1 MSTQCPQRA
10 VAIQERTLKAL
21 EYYKVLEKLAFYCL
35 SVSGRQAALDLRP
48 HASIEE
54 ASQHM
59 LLFDEGRT
67 WLSVA
72 RQASGSQDNGFRLSS
87 FPDIA
92 EIMALVPS
100 LSTVL
105 DAEAL
110 WGIRETLR
118 MAQSALQALAR
129 PEATTHW
136 PALFERYGQIPLPR
150 QSLSALV
157 RCLNDDGQL
166 KDDSSPELHRVRTEL
181 RRLHQSCMHK
191 VKDFANQ
198 YAITHYLQDEF
209 MTLASDRY
217 VLPVKAN
224 FKGRMQGIIH
234 DWSQTGE
241 TCYFEPMFLVEI
253 NNRLQELKHE
263 EREEERRIFAYL
275 TGLIREEAP
284 EILNAVDFLTFLDV
298 LQAKS
303 KFAAA
308 LNGEC
313 VRLQSGH
320 GVQLL
325 AARHPLLVLAAAA
338 AQKGQGQEQ
347 APPHPVDI
355 LLREHERGLII
366 SGGNAGG
373 KTVCLK
379 TLGLMAVM
387 TLAALPVSAGKGSV
401 LPPWQSIFAFI
412 GDEQSLDDH
421 VSTFTAQIQHLTQ
434 AWEHTDNTTLILLDE
449 FGAGTDPAQGAA
461 LAQAVLDALLDIDAY
476 VVAATHFPALKAYA
490 LTREKARAASVL
502 FDPSTKRPLFC
513 LAYDQVGASQAL
525 DVARE
530 HGLPEAIV
538 RRAEDYLLLGGEDA
552 TAIMARLNELTVER
566 EKETALLREE
576 QQRQR
581 AKRLQLQER
590 FEEERGKLFDEMRKQ
605 SAALLQAWKEGRA
618 THKQTLK
625 EMARLRTQ
633 VLSEKSADAPSG
645 AQPEPQVAELRVGQQ
660 VLHKGFGKKAVINDI
675 DIRKS
680 RVRIDMNGLV
690 VWANMQDIQMLSAA
704 ASAADKG
711 APKARQVLLRTQG
724 QDNSLPGSSLTLD
737 VRGKRADLAVSELSQ
752 FLDQALLRGHA
763 VVEVV
768 HGRGT
773 GALRKQIHSFLQT
786 FPGIKEF
793 SLAPEDRGGDGMTIV
808 TFS

>member
-1 MSTQCPQRA
+1 MSTALGA
-10 VAIQERTLKAL
+10 VTIEDRTLKAL
-21 EYYKVLEKLAFYCL
+21 EYFKVLEKLAFHCL
-35 SVSGRQAALDLRP
+35 SASGRQAALDLRP
-48 HASIEE
+48 HACIED
-54 ASQHM
+54 ASLHM

-72 RQASGSQDNGFRLSS
+72 RQASGAQGNGFRLSS
-87 FPDIA
+87 FPDIT
-92 EIMALVPS
+92 EIMALAA
-100 LSTVL
+100 TATAVL

-110 WGIRETLR
+110 WGIREVLN
-118 MAQSALQALAR
+118 MAQNALQSLGR
-129 PEATTHW
+129 PEAATHW
-136 PALFERYGQIPLPR
+136 PTLFEQYGQTPLPR
-150 QSLSALV
+150 QSLSGLV
-157 RCLNDDGQL
+157 RCLTDDGLL
-166 KDDSSPELHRVRTEL
+166 KDDSSPELHRVRSEL

-198 YAITHYLQDEF
+198 YAITHYLQDSF

-263 EREEERRIFAYL
+263 EREEERKIFAYL
-275 TGLIREEAP
+275 TSLVREEAP
-284 EILNAVDFLTFLDV
+284 AINNANEFLTFLDV

-303 KFAAA
+303 RLAVA

-313 VRLQSGH
+313 VSLTSGSA
-320 GVQLL
+320 VQLF
-325 AARHPLLVLAAAA
+325 AARHPLLVLSGSPA
-338 AQKGQGQEQ
+338 
-347 APPHPVDI
+347 HPIDI
-355 LLREHERGLII
+355 LLRENERGLII

-387 TLAALPVSAGKGSV
+387 TLAALPVSAGKGST
-401 LPPWQSIFAFI
+401 LPPWQSVFAFI

-421 VSTFTAQIQHLTQ
+421 VSTFTAQIQNLAH
-434 AWEHTDNTTLILLDE
+434 AWEYAGSNTLILLDE

-461 LAQAVLDALLDIDAY
+461 LAQAVLDTLLDLNAY

-530 HGLPEAIV
+530 HGLPEAIL
-538 RRAEDYLLLGGEDA
+538 RRAEQYLLLSGEDA
-552 TAIMARLNELTVER
+552 SSVMARLNELAVER
-566 EKETALLREE
+566 EKENAALREE
-576 QQRQR
+576 QQRER
-581 AKRLQLQER
+581 AKRLHLQER
-590 FEEERGKLFDEMRKQ
+590 FEGERKKLFDEMRKQ

-625 EMARLRTQ
+625 EMARLRSQT
-633 VLSEKSADAPSG
+633 LPEAAEKP
-645 AQPEPQVAELRVGQQ
+645 QPALQAEQIRIGQE
-660 VLHKGFGKKAVINDI
+660 VFHKTFGKKARIIDI
-675 DIRKS
+675 DTRKN
-680 RVRIDMNGLV
+680 RVKIDLNGLV
-690 VWANMQDIQMLSAA
+690 LWAGLHDIQ
-704 ASAADKG
+704 ASSTTV
-711 APKARQVLLRTQG
+711 APKTPQVLVRTQG
-724 QDNSLPGSSLTLD
+724 QSSALTLD
-737 VRGKRADLAVSELSQ
+737 LRGKRADLAISELSQ
-752 FLDQALLRGHA
+752 FLDQALLAGRT
-763 VVEVV
+763 VVELV

-773 GALRKQIHSFLQT
+773 GVLRKQIHAFLKT
-786 FPGIKEF
+786 FPGIEEF

-808 TFS
+808 TFK

>member
-1 MSTQCPQRA
+1 MPIAVLSPRA
-10 VAIQERTLKAL
+10 IVIQERTLKAL

-35 SVSGRQAALDLRP
+35 SVSGRQAALDMRP

-54 ASQHM
+54 ASQQM

-67 WLSVA
+67 WLTVA
-72 RQASGSQDNGFRLSS
+72 RQPSGSQDKGFRLSS

-92 EIMALVPS
+92 EIMDLVPS

-118 MAQSALQALAR
+118 MAQSALHALAR
-129 PEATTHW
+129 PEAATHW
-136 PALFERYGQIPLPR
+136 PALFERYGQSPLPR
-150 QSLSALV
+150 QSLAALV
-157 RCLNDDGQL
+157 RCLNDEGQL

-217 VLPVKAN
+217 VLPLKAN

-263 EREEERRIFAYL
+263 EREEERKIFAYL
-275 TGLIREEAP
+275 TGLVREEAP

-303 KFAAA
+303 KFAVA

-313 VRLQSGH
+313 VRLQSGQ

-325 AARHPLLVLAAAA
+325 AARHPLLVLAAATT
-338 AQKGQGQEQ
+338 QGQNSVPSPQ
-347 APPHPVDI
+347 PVDI

-401 LPPWQSIFAFI
+401 LPPWQSVFAFI

-421 VSTFTAQIQHLTQ
+421 VSTFTAQIQNLTH
-434 AWEHTDNTTLILLDE
+434 AWEHTDHTTLVLLDE

-502 FDPSTKRPLFC
+502 FDPGTKRPLFR

-538 RRAEDYLLLGGEDA
+538 RRAEHYLLLGGEDA
-552 TAIMARLNELTVER
+552 TALMARLNELTVER

-576 QQRQR
+576 QERQR

-590 FEEERGKLFDEMRKQ
+590 FEEERGKLFAEMRKQ

-633 VLSEKSADAPSG
+633 VLSEKADGTPSA
-645 AQPEPQVAELRVGQQ
+645 AQPEPQVGQLRVGQQ
-660 VLHKGFGKKAVINDI
+660 VLHKGFGKKAVVNDI
-675 DIRKS
+675 DIRKN

-690 VWANMQDIQMLSAA
+690 VWANMQDIQLPS
-704 ASAADKG
+704 ASAS
-711 APKARQVLLRTQG
+711 APKVAPQGRQVLLRTQG
-724 QDNSLPGSSLTLD
+724 QDNTLSGSGLTLD

-752 FLDQALLRGHA
+752 FLDQALLSGRV

-773 GALRKQIHSFLQT
+773 GVLRKQIHAFLQT

-808 TFS
+808 TFN